1 MAAVAAAVLLVVPV
15 DSEIFINALV
25 LIIVTIQVIG
35 IGKAMVPVVVLVTA
49 IVASIPTLPARL
61 ALSGSRYA
69 QGGA

>member
-1 MAAVAAAVLLVVPV
+1 MAAVAAAVLLVLI

-49 IVASIPTLPARL
+49 IVASIPTLAARL
-61 ALSGSRYA
+61 AVRGFRYP